1 MALKDTAVEFEINIK
16 DNVTGEFR
24 SMKASVNGFTDAVQ
38 KGNKAV
44 KESTGVFGKLTDRLI
59 KVRTTFDALESV
71 TRTFKD
77 LAAPAVEFQQ
87 GLADLSAITGVVGEN
102 LDTVANMAK
111 RIGAESGL
119 GASKA
124 ARAFTLLASNIQV
137 PINQYEELL
146 DKSAMLSHA
155 TGMSIDDAA
164 ASLAS
169 TVNQFGLA
177 TSEAGRVINVL
188 AAGSKYGAA
197 EVVDLAQSFKV
208 TGATAS
214 ALGLDVEST
223 AGALEVLS
231 KAGVKGAEAGTK
243 LRNVMLNLATK
254 MGVDF
259 KVTSLS
265 TALDALRPRLEDTEF
280 LAKTFGI
287 ANVASAQFLIQ
298 NADAVAQMT
307 EQVSGTATAFEQ
319 AEIRNSTWQHSM
331 EVMAAKLEGMKI
343 GLGNLFGPMSQYMSA
358 AGGALAVLGPTIQGF
373 ATLQSGLVWTKTKY
387 QALGIAQKVS
397 TVATKAWAAVQGV
410 ASVAASAVSARLAT
424 MRAAIMRTAV
434 AQKVAAVATKV
445 WAGVQAAFNVI
456 ASLNPIGLIVMGITA
471 LVAAIAACIKWF
483 DSWGETVLNC
493 MGPIGWAIASVVR
506 HWESLKKAFTDGGIL
521 AGLKRIGVVLL
532 DALLLPVQKLL
543 ELLSRVPGMGK
554 LAEGGAQRIA
564 ALRERLDLIPA
575 AAKPSIAQQASI
587 GTNAKLE
594 QAVNGGSRGLLADGD
609 TGAMPAAQRS
619 TEAVATGGQR
629 NTSINISLKSLV
641 ESMTFEGTAAQN
653 AEQVERDMAQTLLR
667 VLNMAASAAI

>member
-1 MALKDTAVEFEINIK
+1 MAAKDTVEIKINLV
-16 DNVTGEFR
+16 DEFTNPVHNITA
-24 SMKASVNGFTDAVQ
+24 KVEGLTEAVQ
-38 KGNKAV
+38 KGSKAAR
-44 KESTGVFGKLTDRLI
+44 ESSGVFGKMADSLI
-59 KVRTTFDALESV
+59 RMRTVFDGVSSIAKTLSTFSE
-71 TRTFKD
+71 
-77 LAAPAVEFQQ
+77 PAREFQQ

-102 LDTVANMAK
+102 LDTVAGMAK
-111 RIGAESGL
+111 RIGTESGL

-137 PINQYEELL
+137 PIEQYEELL

-164 ASLAS
+164 SSLAS

-208 TGATAS
+208 TGATAA

-231 KAGVKGAEAGTK
+231 KAGVKSAEAGTK

-265 TALDALRPRLEDTEF
+265 DALDALRPRLEDTEF

-331 EVMAAKLEGMKI
+331 EVLAARIESVKISIGNMLGPMNQYVGAAGDILATLGPMLQGLTTIKSFI
-343 GLGNLFGPMSQYMSA
+343 GLTIERVR
-358 AGGALAVLGPTIQGF
+358 ALSLG
-373 ATLQSGLVWTKTKY
+373 TKVCT
-387 QALGIAQKVS
+387 A
-397 TVATKAWAAVQGV
+397 ATKAWTATQSV
-410 ASVAASAVSARLAT
+410 ASTVSTALTARLRA
-424 MRAAIMRTAV
+424 MGAAIMRTTI
-434 AQKVAAVATKV
+434 AQKAAAVATKV
-445 WAGVQAAFNVI
+445 WTAVQAAFNVVT
-456 ASLNPIGLIVMGITA
+456 SLNPIGLIVIGITA
-471 LVAAIAACIKWF
+471 LIAGIVA
-483 DSWGETVLNC
+483 
-493 MGPIGWAIASVVR
+493 VVR
-506 HWESLKKAFTDGGIL
+506 NWDKLKQAFADSSIV
-521 AGLKRIGVVLL
+521 AGLKRIGSFLL
-532 DALLLPVQKLL
+532 NMLLLPIQKLL
-543 ELLSRVPGMGK
+543 ELLSRIPGLGHLAGK
-554 LAEGGAQRIA
+554 GAEFIHEMRAK
-564 ALRERLDLIPA
+564 LDLTEAKPIDAPTAEAKTDPDSPLLA
-575 AAKPSIAQQASI
+575 AAKAKDAPARSTALGIGEALRDTPSVATAGSGQVRSISISIDALVREFTVQTNNMQQGAAQVRDMVARALI
-587 GTNAKLE
+587 E
-594 QAVNGGSRGLLADGD
+594 AVND
-609 TGAMPAAQRS
+609 
-619 TEAVATGGQR
+619 V
-629 NTSINISLKSLV
+629 N
-641 ESMTFEGTAAQN
+641 F
-653 AEQVERDMAQTLLR
+653 
-667 VLNMAASAAI
+667 AI

>member
-1 MALKDTAVEFEINIK
+1 MSAKDTVEIKINLV
-16 DNVTGEFR
+16 DEFTNPVHNITA
-24 SMKASVNGFTDAVQ
+24 KVEGLTEAVQ
-38 KGNKAV
+38 KGSKAAR
-44 KESTGVFGKLTDRLI
+44 ESSGVFGKMADSLI
-59 KVRTTFDALESV
+59 RMRTVFDGVSSIAKTLSTFSE
-71 TRTFKD
+71 
-77 LAAPAVEFQQ
+77 PAREFQQ

-102 LDTVANMAK
+102 LDTVAGMAK

-137 PINQYEELL
+137 PIDQYEELL

-164 ASLAS
+164 SSLAS

-197 EVVDLAQSFKV
+197 EVVDLSQSFKV

-214 ALGLDVEST
+214 ALGLSVEST

-231 KAGVKGAEAGTK
+231 KAGIKGAEAGTQ

-265 TALDALRPRLEDTEF
+265 DALDALRPRLEDTEF

-331 EVMAAKLEGMKI
+331 EVLAARIESVKISIGNMLGPMNQYVGAAGDILATLGPMLQGLTTIKSFI
-343 GLGNLFGPMSQYMSA
+343 GLTIERVR
-358 AGGALAVLGPTIQGF
+358 ALSLG
-373 ATLQSGLVWTKTKY
+373 TKVCT
-387 QALGIAQKVS
+387 A
-397 TVATKAWAAVQGV
+397 ATKAWTATQSV
-410 ASVAASAVSARLAT
+410 ASTVSTALTARLRA
-424 MRAAIMRTAV
+424 MGAAIMHTTI
-434 AQKVAAVATKV
+434 AQKAAAVATKV
-445 WAGVQAAFNVI
+445 WTAVQAAFNVV
-456 ASLNPIGLIVMGITA
+456 ASLNPIGLIVIGITA
-471 LVAAIAACIKWF
+471 LIAGIVA
-483 DSWGETVLNC
+483 
-493 MGPIGWAIASVVR
+493 VVR
-506 HWESLKKAFTDGGIL
+506 NWDKLKQAFADSSIV
-521 AGLKRIGVVLL
+521 AGLKRIGSFLL
-532 DALLLPVQKLL
+532 NMLLLPIQKLL
-543 ELLSRVPGMGK
+543 ELLSRIPGLGHLAGK
-554 LAEGGAQRIA
+554 GAEFIHEMRAK
-564 ALRERLDLIPA
+564 LDLTEAKPIDAPTAEAKTDPDSPLLA
-575 AAKPSIAQQASI
+575 AAKAKDAPARTSALGI
-587 GTNAKLE
+587 GEAL
-594 QAVNGGSRGLLADGD
+594 RD
-609 TGAMPAAQRS
+609 TP
-619 TEAVATGGQR
+619 TVATAGSGQVR
-629 NTSINISLKSLV
+629 SINISIDSLV
-641 ESMTFEGTAAQN
+641 REFTVQTTNMQQGAAQ
-653 AEQVERDMAQTLLR
+653 VRDMVARALTEA
-667 VLNMAASAAI
+667 VNDVNFAI

>member
-1 MALKDTAVEFEINIK
+1 MSEKGTIEIDIIAKNKINGDLFEA
-16 DNVTGEFR
+16 T
-24 SMKASVNGFTDAVQ
+24 ASVRNLTEAVKQ
-38 KGNKAV
+38 GHEAV
-44 KESTGVFGKLTDRLI
+44 KESSGVFGKLTDRLI
-59 KVRTTFDALESV
+59 KLRTTFDALGSLGRIV
-71 TRTFKD
+71 KD
-77 LAAPAVEFQQ
+77 ISAPTVEFQQ

-102 LDTVANMAK
+102 LDTVAGMAK

-137 PINQYEELL
+137 PIEQYEELL

-164 ASLAS
+164 SSLAS

-265 TALDALRPRLEDTEF
+265 DALDALRPRLEDTEF

-298 NADAVAQMT
+298 NADAVAEMT
-307 EQVSGTATAFEQ
+307 DKVSGTATAFEQ
-319 AEIRNSTWQHSM
+319 AEIRNSSWQHTM
-331 EVMAAKLEGMKI
+331 EVFAAKIESVKI
-343 GLGNLFGPMSQYMSA
+343 SLGNM
-358 AGGALAVLGPTIQGF
+358 LGPFNGYISGFGDLLAYIGPLSQGF
-373 ATLQSGLVWTKTKY
+373 TAMQSIIKGVKDKY
-387 QALGIAQKVS
+387 KEFGIATKVS
-397 TVATKAWAAVQGV
+397 TAATKAWAATQRI
-410 ASVAASAVSARLAT
+410 ASAVSTVCTARLRA
-424 MRAAIMRTAV
+424 MGAAIMRTTV
-434 AQKVAAVATKV
+434 AQKAAAVATKV
-445 WAGVQAAFNVI
+445 WTAVQAAFNVV
-456 ASLNPIGLIVMGITA
+456 ASLNPVGLIVIGITA
-471 LVAAIAACIKWF
+471 LIAGIVA
-483 DSWGETVLNC
+483 
-493 MGPIGWAIASVVR
+493 VVR
-506 HWESLKKAFTDGGIL
+506 NWDRIKKAFADSSIVR
-521 AGLKRIGVVLL
+521 AIKRIGSTILN
-532 DALLLPVQKLL
+532 AMLLPIQKLL
-543 ELLSRVPGMGK
+543 ELLSRIPGLGHLAGK
-554 LAEGGAQRIA
+554 GAEFIQEIRAK
-564 ALRERLDLIPA
+564 LDLTE
-575 AAKPSIAQQASI
+575 AKPIAEPTAE
-587 GTNAKLE
+587 AKTDP
-594 QAVNGGSRGLLADGD
+594 NKPLLAKAKD
-609 TGAMPAAQRS
+609 APARS
-619 TEAVATGGQR
+619 TALGIGEALHDTPTVATAGSGQVR
-629 NTSINISLKSLV
+629 SINISIDSLV
-641 ESMTFEGTAAQN
+641 REFTVQTNNMQQGAAQ
-653 AEQVERDMAQTLLR
+653 VRDMVARALTEA
-667 VLNMAASAAI
+667 VNDVNFAI

>member
-1 MALKDTAVEFEINIK
+1 MSAKDTVEIKINLV
-16 DNVTGEFR
+16 DEFTNPVHNITA
-24 SMKASVNGFTDAVQ
+24 KVEGLTEAVQ
-38 KGNKAV
+38 KGSKAAR
-44 KESTGVFGKLTDRLI
+44 ESSGVFGKMADSLI
-59 KVRTTFDALESV
+59 RMRTVFDGVSSIAKTLSTFSE
-71 TRTFKD
+71 
-77 LAAPAVEFQQ
+77 PAREFQQ
-87 GLADLSAITGVVGEN
+87 GLADLSAITGVVGEK
-102 LDTVANMAK
+102 LDTVAGMAK

-137 PINQYEELL
+137 PIEQYEELL

-164 ASLAS
+164 SSLAS

-265 TALDALRPRLEDTEF
+265 DALDALRPRLEDTEF

-331 EVMAAKLEGMKI
+331 EVLAARIESVKISIGNMLGPMNQYVGAAGDILATLGPMLQGLTTIKSFI
-343 GLGNLFGPMSQYMSA
+343 GLTIERVR
-358 AGGALAVLGPTIQGF
+358 ALSLG
-373 ATLQSGLVWTKTKY
+373 TKVCT
-387 QALGIAQKVS
+387 A
-397 TVATKAWAAVQGV
+397 ATKAWTATQSV
-410 ASVAASAVSARLAT
+410 ASTVSTALTARLRA
-424 MRAAIMRTAV
+424 MGAAIMRTTI
-434 AQKVAAVATKV
+434 AQKAAAVATKV
-445 WAGVQAAFNVI
+445 WTAVQAAFNVVT
-456 ASLNPIGLIVMGITA
+456 SLNPIGLIVIGITA
-471 LVAAIAACIKWF
+471 LIAGIVA
-483 DSWGETVLNC
+483 
-493 MGPIGWAIASVVR
+493 VVR
-506 HWESLKKAFTDGGIL
+506 NWDKLKQAFADSSIV
-521 AGLKRIGVVLL
+521 AGLKRIGSFLL
-532 DALLLPVQKLL
+532 NMLLLPIQKLL
-543 ELLSRVPGMGK
+543 ELLSRIPGLGK
-554 LAEGGAQRIA
+554 LAGKGAEFIHEMRA
-564 ALRERLDLIPA
+564 KLDLTEAKPIDAPTAEAKTDPDSPLLA
-575 AAKPSIAQQASI
+575 AAKAKDAPARSTALGIGEALRDTPSVATAGSGQVRSISISIDALVREFTVQTNNMQQGAAQVRDMVARALI
-587 GTNAKLE
+587 E
-594 QAVNGGSRGLLADGD
+594 AVND
-609 TGAMPAAQRS
+609 
-619 TEAVATGGQR
+619 V
-629 NTSINISLKSLV
+629 N
-641 ESMTFEGTAAQN
+641 F
-653 AEQVERDMAQTLLR
+653 
-667 VLNMAASAAI
+667 AI

>member
-1 MALKDTAVEFEINIK
+1 MSAKDTVEIKINLV
-16 DNVTGEFR
+16 DEFTNPVHNITA
-24 SMKASVNGFTDAVQ
+24 KVEGLTEAVQ
-38 KGNKAV
+38 KGSKAAR
-44 KESTGVFGKLTDRLI
+44 ESSGVFGKMADSLI
-59 KVRTTFDALESV
+59 RMRTVFDGVSSIAKTLSTFSE
-71 TRTFKD
+71 
-77 LAAPAVEFQQ
+77 PAREFQQ
-87 GLADLSAITGVVGEN
+87 GLADLSAITGVVGEK
-102 LDTVANMAK
+102 LDTVAGMAK

-137 PINQYEELL
+137 PIEQYEELL

-164 ASLAS
+164 SSLAS

-208 TGATAS
+208 TGATAA

-231 KAGVKGAEAGTK
+231 KAGVKSAEAGTK

-265 TALDALRPRLEDTEF
+265 DALDALRPRLEDTEF

-331 EVMAAKLEGMKI
+331 EVLAARIESVKISIGNMLGPMNQYVGAAGDILATLGPMLQGLTTIKSFI
-343 GLGNLFGPMSQYMSA
+343 GLTIERVR
-358 AGGALAVLGPTIQGF
+358 ALSLG
-373 ATLQSGLVWTKTKY
+373 TKVCT
-387 QALGIAQKVS
+387 A
-397 TVATKAWAAVQGV
+397 ATKAWTATQSV
-410 ASVAASAVSARLAT
+410 ASTVSTALTARLRA
-424 MRAAIMRTAV
+424 MGAAIMRTSI
-434 AQKVAAVATKV
+434 AQKAAAVATKV
-445 WAGVQAAFNVI
+445 WTAVQAAFNVV
-456 ASLNPIGLIVMGITA
+456 ASLNPIGLIVIGITA
-471 LVAAIAACIKWF
+471 LIAGIVA
-483 DSWGETVLNC
+483 
-493 MGPIGWAIASVVR
+493 VVR
-506 HWESLKKAFTDGGIL
+506 NWDKLKQAFADSSIV
-521 AGLKRIGVVLL
+521 AGLKRIGSFLL
-532 DALLLPVQKLL
+532 NMLLLPIQKLL
-543 ELLSRVPGMGK
+543 ELLSRIPGLGHLAGK
-554 LAEGGAQRIA
+554 GAEFIHEMRAK
-564 ALRERLDLIPA
+564 LDLTEAKPIDAPTAEAKTDPDSPLLA
-575 AAKPSIAQQASI
+575 AAKAKDAPARSTALGIGEALRDTPSVATAGSGQVRSISISIDALVREFTVQTNNMQQGAAQVRDMVARALI
-587 GTNAKLE
+587 E
-594 QAVNGGSRGLLADGD
+594 AVND
-609 TGAMPAAQRS
+609 
-619 TEAVATGGQR
+619 V
-629 NTSINISLKSLV
+629 N
-641 ESMTFEGTAAQN
+641 F
-653 AEQVERDMAQTLLR
+653 
-667 VLNMAASAAI
+667 AI

>member
-1 MALKDTAVEFEINIK
+1 MSAKDTVEIKINLV
-16 DNVTGEFR
+16 DEFTNPVHNITA
-24 SMKASVNGFTDAVQ
+24 KVEGLTEAVQ
-38 KGNKAV
+38 KGSKAAR
-44 KESTGVFGKLTDRLI
+44 ESSGVFGKMADSLI
-59 KVRTTFDALESV
+59 RMRTVFDGVSSIAKTLSTFSE
-71 TRTFKD
+71 
-77 LAAPAVEFQQ
+77 PAREFQQ
-87 GLADLSAITGVVGEN
+87 GLADLSAITGVVGEK
-102 LDTVANMAK
+102 LDTVAGMAK

-137 PINQYEELL
+137 PIEQYEELL

-164 ASLAS
+164 SSLAS

-265 TALDALRPRLEDTEF
+265 DALDALRPRLEDTEF

-331 EVMAAKLEGMKI
+331 EVLAARIESVKISIGNMLGPMNQYVGAAGDILATLGPMLQGLTTIKSFI
-343 GLGNLFGPMSQYMSA
+343 GLTIERVR
-358 AGGALAVLGPTIQGF
+358 ALSLG
-373 ATLQSGLVWTKTKY
+373 TKVCT
-387 QALGIAQKVS
+387 A
-397 TVATKAWAAVQGV
+397 ATKAWTATQSV
-410 ASVAASAVSARLAT
+410 ASTVSTALTARLRA
-424 MRAAIMRTAV
+424 MGAAIMRTTI
-434 AQKVAAVATKV
+434 AQKAAAVATKV
-445 WAGVQAAFNVI
+445 WTAVQAAFNVVT
-456 ASLNPIGLIVMGITA
+456 SLNPIGLIVIGITA
-471 LVAAIAACIKWF
+471 LIAGIVA
-483 DSWGETVLNC
+483 
-493 MGPIGWAIASVVR
+493 VVR
-506 HWESLKKAFTDGGIL
+506 NWDKLKQAFADSSIV
-521 AGLKRIGVVLL
+521 AGLKRIGSFLL
-532 DALLLPVQKLL
+532 NMLLLPIQKLL
-543 ELLSRVPGMGK
+543 ELLSRIPGLGTLAGK
-554 LAEGGAQRIA
+554 GAEFIHEMRAK
-564 ALRERLDLIPA
+564 LDLTEAKPIDAPTAEAKTDPDSPLLA
-575 AAKPSIAQQASI
+575 AAKAKDAPARSTALGIGEALRDTPSVATAGSGQVRSISISIDALVREFTVQTNNMQQGAAQVRDMVARALI
-587 GTNAKLE
+587 E
-594 QAVNGGSRGLLADGD
+594 AVND
-609 TGAMPAAQRS
+609 
-619 TEAVATGGQR
+619 V
-629 NTSINISLKSLV
+629 N
-641 ESMTFEGTAAQN
+641 F
-653 AEQVERDMAQTLLR
+653 
-667 VLNMAASAAI
+667 AI

>member
-1 MALKDTAVEFEINIK
+1 M
-16 DNVTGEFR
+16 
-24 SMKASVNGFTDAVQ
+24 
-38 KGNKAV
+38 
-44 KESTGVFGKLTDRLI
+44 
-59 KVRTTFDALESV
+59 
-71 TRTFKD
+71 
-77 LAAPAVEFQQ
+77 
-87 GLADLSAITGVVGEN
+87 
-102 LDTVANMAK
+102 
-111 RIGAESGL
+111 
-119 GASKA
+119 
-124 ARAFTLLASNIQV
+124 
-137 PINQYEELL
+137 
-146 DKSAMLSHA
+146 
-155 TGMSIDDAA
+155 
-164 ASLAS
+164 
-169 TVNQFGLA
+169 
-177 TSEAGRVINVL
+177 
-188 AAGSKYGAA
+188 
-197 EVVDLAQSFKV
+197 
-208 TGATAS
+208 
-214 ALGLDVEST
+214 
-223 AGALEVLS
+223 LS
-231 KAGVKGAEAGTK
+231 KAGVKSAEAGTK

-265 TALDALRPRLEDTEF
+265 DALDALRPRLEDTEF

-319 AEIRNSTWQHSM
+319 AEIRNSSWQHSM
-331 EVMAAKLEGMKI
+331 EVMAAKIEGLKI
-343 GLGNLFGPMSQYMSA
+343 RIGGLLGPMSQYASA
-358 AGGALAVLGPTIQGF
+358 ATGALAMIGPMVQGF
-373 ATLQSGLVWTKTKY
+373 TALKGCFLVAKNSVLQLSIT
-387 QALGIAQKVS
+387 QKVC
-397 TVATKAWAAVQGV
+397 TTATKAWTAAQGV

-445 WAGVQAAFNVI
+445 WAGVQAAFNVV
-456 ASLNPIGLIVMGITA
+456 ASLNPIGLIVMGIGA
-471 LVAAIAACIKWF
+471 LVA
-483 DSWGETVLNC
+483 
-493 MGPIGWAIASVVR
+493 AIASVVR
-506 HWESLKKAFTDGGIL
+506 HWDSLKKAFTDGGIL

-543 ELLSRVPGMGK
+543 ELLSRIPGMGK
-554 LAEGGAQRIA
+554 LAAGGAQRIA

-587 GTNAKLE
+587 GTNSKLE

>member
-24 SMKASVNGFTDAVQ
+24 SMKASVDGFTDAVQ

-44 KESTGVFGKLTDRLI
+44 KESSGVFGKLTDRLI

-87 GLADLSAITGVVGEN
+87 GLADLSAITGVVGEE
-102 LDTVANMAK
+102 LDIVAGMAK

-208 TGATAS
+208 TGATAA

-231 KAGVKGAEAGTK
+231 KAGVKSAEAGTK

-265 TALDALRPRLEDTEF
+265 DALDALRPRLEDTEF

-373 ATLQSGLVWTKTKY
+373 ATLHSGLVWTKTKY

-456 ASLNPIGLIVMGITA
+456 ASLNPIGLIVIGITA
-471 LVAAIAACIKWF
+471 LVAAIA
-483 DSWGETVLNC
+483 
-493 MGPIGWAIASVVR
+493 SVVR
-506 HWESLKKAFTDGGIL
+506 HWDSLKKAFTDGGIL
-521 AGLKRIGVVLL
+521 AGLKRIGIVLL

>member
-1 MALKDTAVEFEINIK
+1 MAAKDTVEIKINLV
-16 DNVTGEFR
+16 DEFTNPVHNITA
-24 SMKASVNGFTDAVQ
+24 KVEGLTEAVQ
-38 KGNKAV
+38 KGSNAAR
-44 KESTGVFGKLTDRLI
+44 ESSGVFGKMADSLI
-59 KVRTTFDALESV
+59 KVRTITEGIASIAKTFSLIS
-71 TRTFKD
+71 
-77 LAAPAVEFQQ
+77 APAVEFQQ

-102 LDTVANMAK
+102 LDTVAGMAK

-137 PINQYEELL
+137 PIEQYEELL

-164 ASLAS
+164 SSLAS

-265 TALDALRPRLEDTEF
+265 DALDALRPRLEDTEF

-319 AEIRNSTWQHSM
+319 AEIRNSTWHHTM
-331 EVMAAKLEGMKI
+331 EVFAAKIESVKI
-343 GLGNLFGPMSQYMSA
+343 SLGNMLGPMNGYISGLGEI
-358 AGGALAVLGPTIQGF
+358 LASLGPLSMGVSTI
-373 ATLQSGLVWTKTKY
+373 TSGISSLKNTY
-387 QALGIAQKVS
+387 QKLGITQKVC
-397 TVATKAWAAVQGV
+397 TVATKAWTATQSV
-410 ASVAASAVSARLAT
+410 ASTVSTALTARLRA
-424 MRAAIMRTAV
+424 MGAAIMRTTI
-434 AQKVAAVATKV
+434 AQKAAAVATKV
-445 WAGVQAAFNVI
+445 WTAVQAAFNVV
-456 ASLNPIGLIVMGITA
+456 ASLNPIGLIVIGITA
-471 LVAAIAACIKWF
+471 LIAGIAACIKWF
-483 DSWGETVLNC
+483 DKWGETVLTL

-506 HWESLKKAFTDGGIL
+506 HWDSLKKAFTEGGII
-521 AGLKRIGVVLL
+521 AGLKRIGQVLL
-532 DALLLPVQKLL
+532 DALLHPVQKLL
-543 ELLSRVPGMGK
+543 ELLSRIPGLGK
-554 LAEGGAQRIA
+554 LAGKGAEFIHEMRA
-564 ALRERLDLIPA
+564 KLDLTE
-575 AAKPSIAQQASI
+575 AKPIAEPTAE
-587 GTNAKLE
+587 AKTDP
-594 QAVNGGSRGLLADGD
+594 NKPLLAKAKD
-609 TGAMPAAQRS
+609 APARS
-619 TEAVATGGQR
+619 TALGIGEALHDTPTVATAGSGQVR
-629 NTSINISLKSLV
+629 SINISIDSLV
-641 ESMTFEGTAAQN
+641 REFTVQTTNMQQGAAQ
-653 AEQVERDMAQTLLR
+653 VRDMVARALTEA
-667 VLNMAASAAI
+667 VNDVNFAI

>member
-1 MALKDTAVEFEINIK
+1 MAAKDTVEIKINLV
-16 DNVTGEFR
+16 DEFTNPVHNITA
-24 SMKASVNGFTDAVQ
+24 KVEGLTEAVQ
-38 KGNKAV
+38 KGSNAAR
-44 KESTGVFGKLTDRLI
+44 ESSGVFGKMADSLI
-59 KVRTTFDALESV
+59 KVRTITEGIASIAKTFSLIS
-71 TRTFKD
+71 
-77 LAAPAVEFQQ
+77 APAVEFQQ

-102 LDTVANMAK
+102 LDTVAGMAK

-119 GASKA
+119 GASKV

-137 PINQYEELL
+137 PIEQYEELL

-164 ASLAS
+164 SSLAS

-208 TGATAS
+208 TGATAA

-231 KAGVKGAEAGTK
+231 KAGVKSAEAGTK

-265 TALDALRPRLEDTEF
+265 DALDALRPRLEDTEF

-331 EVMAAKLEGMKI
+331 EVLAARIESVKISIGNMLGPMNQYVGAAGDILATLGPMLQGLTTIKSFI
-343 GLGNLFGPMSQYMSA
+343 GLTIERVR
-358 AGGALAVLGPTIQGF
+358 ALSLG
-373 ATLQSGLVWTKTKY
+373 TKVCT
-387 QALGIAQKVS
+387 A
-397 TVATKAWAAVQGV
+397 ATKAWTATQSV
-410 ASVAASAVSARLAT
+410 ASTVSTALTARLRA
-424 MRAAIMRTAV
+424 MGAAIMRTTI
-434 AQKVAAVATKV
+434 AQKAAAVATKV
-445 WAGVQAAFNVI
+445 WTAVQAAFNVV
-456 ASLNPIGLIVMGITA
+456 ASLNPIGLIVIGITA
-471 LVAAIAACIKWF
+471 LIAGIVA
-483 DSWGETVLNC
+483 
-493 MGPIGWAIASVVR
+493 VVR
-506 HWESLKKAFTDGGIL
+506 NWDKLKQAFADSSIV
-521 AGLKRIGVVLL
+521 AGLKRIGSFLL
-532 DALLLPVQKLL
+532 NMLLLPIQKLL
-543 ELLSRVPGMGK
+543 ELLSRIPGLGHLAGK
-554 LAEGGAQRIA
+554 GAEFIHEMRAK
-564 ALRERLDLIPA
+564 LDLTEAKPIDAPTAEAKTDPDSPLLA
-575 AAKPSIAQQASI
+575 AAKAKDAPARSTALGIGEALRDTPSVATAGSGQVRSISISIDALVREFTVQTNNMQQGAAQVRDMVARALI
-587 GTNAKLE
+587 E
-594 QAVNGGSRGLLADGD
+594 AVND
-609 TGAMPAAQRS
+609 
-619 TEAVATGGQR
+619 V
-629 NTSINISLKSLV
+629 N
-641 ESMTFEGTAAQN
+641 F
-653 AEQVERDMAQTLLR
+653 
-667 VLNMAASAAI
+667 AI